1 VERRL
6 NVMAAKSTKKTGAPD
21 FERTLAELE
30 DTVRRLEAGDLPLE
44 ESLGA
49 FEKGVTLVRTLHSRL
64 DAVQMRID
72 ELTQSPGAAGRS
84 GTDAVLTPLDVG
96 LEEEEAEEEDDD
108 E

>member
-1 VERRL
+1 
-6 NVMAAKSTKKTGAPD
+6 MAAKTTKKSGAPD

-30 DTVRRLEAGDLPLE
+30 ETVRRLEAGDLPLE

-49 FEKGVTLVRTLHSRL
+49 FEKGVALVRTLHSRL

-84 GTDAVLTPLDVG
+84 GADAVLTPLDAG
-96 LEEEEAEEEDDD
+96 LEDDEEEDDD